1 MAVIGIDLGTTNS
14 LAAVWKDNRVEL
26 IKNRLGSEL
35 TPSVVS
41 VQDGEVLV
49 GQHAKERLVSSP
61 DMTAGGFKRY
71 MGTNRKINLGNRS
84 FSPEELSSLVIKK
97 LVEDAKNYLGEE
109 IEEAV
114 ISVPAY
120 FNNEQRYATKLAARL
135 AGVNCERIINEPSAA
150 ALFCRTQDMDREQ
163 TILVFDFG
171 GGTLDVSVV
180 DCFENIVEIQSI
192 AGDNHLGGKD
202 FDELMAKKFCE
213 VNDIDYGEM
222 PDEKRQAL
230 LRRAELCKM
239 QLSDEESSE
248 LHFRYGDKE
257 YQYIFTNEKLVETAG
272 ELFLKMKQVIGR
284 ALKDS
289 DYMPEDI
296 TDILPV
302 GGSCEMPVV
311 REYLS
316 HLFKRPVEKLCDGDK
331 IVATGLGV
339 YCGIKSRNEEIKDVL
354 MTDVCPFSLGT
365 EIRNHENPGNPI
377 MSVIIERNSVLP
389 VKATSVYITKSDAAY
404 FNIYQGES
412 YYVAENV
419 KIGGIGIE
427 EGIKDISSAAAIGR
441 VNSGLEVALTFA
453 YDINGILD
461 VTARVLSTGQEKS
474 ISIVGEKNPLT
485 PEQIEERRRN
495 IKKIGFADD
504 EENKEVLAL
513 ASRIYSESVG
523 AVRDRA
529 EGLLRYFSEILAT
542 NSPIKIKKARELVMP
557 VLWQLNEYA
566 DRDVFEMEWE
576 SEEWED

>member
-14 LAAVWKDNRVEL
+14 LAAVWKDNKVEL
-26 IKNRLGSEL
+26 IKNKLGSEL

-49 GQHAKERLVSSP
+49 GQHAKERLVGSP
-61 DMTAGGFKRY
+61 EMTAEGFKRY
-71 MGTNRKINLGNRS
+71 MGTNRKINLGEYS

-97 LVEDAKNYLGEE
+97 LVEDAGDYLGEE

-120 FNNEQRYATKLAARL
+120 FNNEQRYATKLAAKL

-150 ALFCRTQDMDREQ
+150 ALFCRTQDMSREQ

-213 VNDIDYGEM
+213 VNSIDYEKM
-222 PDEKRQAL
+222 PDQKRQAL

-239 QLSDEESSE
+239 QLSKEERSE
-248 LHFRYGDKE
+248 LHFRYEDRE
-257 YQYIFTNEKLVETAG
+257 YQYIFTNENLVQTASQ
-272 ELFLKMKQVIGR
+272 LFLKMKQVIGR

-331 IVATGLGV
+331 MVATGLGV
-339 YCGIKSRNEEIKDVL
+339 YCGIKSRNEDIKDVL

-365 EIRNHENPGNPI
+365 QIQNRENPSNPI
-377 MSVIIERNSVLP
+377 MSVIIERNTVLP
-389 VKATSVYITKSDAAY
+389 VKATSVYITKAEAPY

-412 YYVAENV
+412 YYVSENV

-427 EGIKDISSAAAIGR
+427 EGIKDISSEAALDR
-441 VNSGLEVALTFA
+441 NDNGLEVALTFA

-461 VTARVLSTGQEKS
+461 VTAKVLSTGQEKK

-485 PEQIEERRRN
+485 PEQIEERRRI

-513 ASRIYSESVG
+513 ASRIYEESIG
-523 AVRDRA
+523 NVRNRA
-529 EGLLRYFSEILAT
+529 EYLLRYFSEILAT
-542 NSPIKIKKARELVMP
+542 NSPIKIKKAREAVMP

-566 DRDVFEMEWE
+566 DRDVFEVEWE
-576 SEEWED
+576 NEELN